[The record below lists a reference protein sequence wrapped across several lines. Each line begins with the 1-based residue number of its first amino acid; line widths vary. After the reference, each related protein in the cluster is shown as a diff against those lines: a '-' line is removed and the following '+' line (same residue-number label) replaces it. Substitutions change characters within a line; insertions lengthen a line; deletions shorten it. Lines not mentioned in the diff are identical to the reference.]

1 MIGSGDTA
9 HSAFRYCLSYD
20 GDNRNF
26 VLYDGEYVPLSSD
39 GKYHT
44 TLANLMQSQYSY
56 WLEQKQTIFSK
67 KKNKVRVSRICR
79 NQERRPNL
87 LSEAN

>member
-56 WLEQKQTIFSK
+56 
-67 KKNKVRVSRICR
+67 
-79 NQERRPNL
+79 
-87 LSEAN
+87 